1 MSETTSAP
9 APTALIPERL
19 YPAADVAEYLGIKRD
34 TLYLIPESRLRKFR
48 VGPKGGRVRYHGRD
62 VLQYLGVI

>member
-1 MSETTSAP
+1 MV
-9 APTALIPERL
+9 PERL

-34 TLYLIPESRLRKFR
+34 TLYLIPESRLRKVR
-48 VGPKGGRVRYHGRD
+48 VGPKGGRVRYRGRD